1 MNETMLQAR
10 LCERVVPVGRGA
22 DALLHRMQE
31 TSVPGDPAFV
41 SEAPS
46 SGAHGTLYLALDD
59 RVMEALR
66 MKGIPCACVLPEKG
80 TAPDFAGAKIL
91 LSSPWDIDA
100 GDFEKI
106 YRRLYHLPWII
117 GTTPRLLL
125 REMMLSDIPA
135 LYALYDGEAKRYL
148 PPLSDDPEEEKK
160 ILRAYIEKVYG
171 LMGYGYWAVIERKTG
186 ELVGRAG
193 FGVPAREE
201 DQAELGYVIRRDKR
215 EKGYAKEA
223 VQAAIDYE
231 RRMLCFPGVIAL
243 TEAENIPSRR
253 LLVSLGFR
261 ELPRQKD
268 GLCRYA
274 L

>member
-31 TSVPGDPAFV
+31 TSVPRDPAFV
-41 SEAPS
+41 SEATS
-46 SGAHGTLYLALDD
+46 SAAHGTLYLALDD
-59 RVMEALR
+59 RGMEALR
-66 MKGIPCACVLPEKG
+66 
-80 TAPDFAGAKIL
+80 AKIL

-201 DQAELGYVIRRDKR
+201 DPAELGYVIRRDKR
-215 EKGYAKEA
+215 EKGYAEEA

-243 TEAENIPSRR
+243 TEVENIPSRR